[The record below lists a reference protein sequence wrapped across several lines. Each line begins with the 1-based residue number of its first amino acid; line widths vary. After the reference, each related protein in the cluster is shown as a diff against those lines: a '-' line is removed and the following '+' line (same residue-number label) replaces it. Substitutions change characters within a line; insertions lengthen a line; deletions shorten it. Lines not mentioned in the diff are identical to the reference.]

1 MDAESAKIRPVQPL
15 RPLHPARARAAAPR
29 VPSFFLSKEGK
40 RLSVGARDGMTRQ
53 LTDQEWKRV
62 RELASRSRLARE
74 DGLQPSDD
82 QDSGGSDTDGLLD
95 FDHYGRRNAN
105 GWLPAY
111 CTCFDKFVIVAF
123 IVTVV
128 AVASVIAYFLKRTSG
143 FSHFDFVM
151 GHFHMDPV
159 G

>member
-1 MDAESAKIRPVQPL
+1 MDAESAKIRPVQPF
-15 RPLHPARARAAAPR
+15 RPLHPARARAARHAFL
-29 VPSFFLSKEGK
+29 PSRKTKGK